1 MKKITLNNEELFDR
15 YEEEL
20 ADCDEL
26 IPINNFGIR
35 IIICIDKGLIKGIY
49 LEDENKKE
57 AIFSG
62 ALYKV
67 CKPRNLDEIQ

>member
-1 MKKITLNNEELFDR
+1 MKKIILNNEELFGR

-26 IPINNFGIR
+26 IPINNLGIR

-57 AIFSG
+57 AIFPY

-67 CKPRNLDEIQ
+67 SKSRNLE